1 MIQHSELKK
10 LQIFTI
16 NIDQIE
22 EMPNMRYL
30 SKNVNKR
37 EIFQK
42 LFSSWIFNPKATS
55 YANFKI
61 LGYHLLQNMIFIRIH
76 VIWGP
81 TWFSRPGAHQ
91 GQFFWSILWPM
102 VSTIIGQKFWGVLLR
117 LLRWHFSA
125 VSTFRTVSVKSDQH
139 NFNLFAR
146 S

>member
-42 LFSSWIFNPKATS
+42 LFSSWIYNPNATF

-76 VIWGP
+76 VNSWLK
-81 TWFSRPGAHQ
+81 WFPRPGAHQ
-91 GQFFWSILWPM
+91 RQIFWPILWPM
-102 VSTIIGQKFWGVLLR
+102 VSTIIGQKFLEVLLR
-117 LLRWHFSA
+117 LLRCHFSA
-125 VSTFRTVSVKSDQH
+125 VPNIRTVSVKAPYEI
-139 NFNLFAR
+139 NFQLPKI
-146 S
+146 